1 MTTSLDIHT
10 KSPGQPHSSPSSPVG
25 NRFCYPPAPLEPQ
38 SSPSSPVG
46 NRFCYPLAT
55 LLAVL
60 WASSARPSG
69 GPLAIWLP
77 VGCDLAVLP
86 LGPLAAPLRPTPTAV
101 LWPRFGPFPP
111 RPTGRPSG
119 RSLATRSLWPPSGS
133 SALLPTRWGRLG
145 RMLPHT
151 LVVLS
156 TSFDRLV
163 GATSVWAASIS
174 DTLRFSLIFV
184 PFSGFQSLRFS
195 FEVLSTGSRL
205 YGKIKKM
212 YES

>member
-1 MTTSLDIHT
+1 MALWL
-10 KSPGQPHSSPSSPVG
+10 PSG
-25 NRFCYPPAPLEPQ
+25 H
-38 SSPSSPVG
+38 
-46 NRFCYPLAT
+46 
-55 LLAVL
+55 LAVR
-60 WASSARPSG
+60 RPSG
-69 GPLAIWLP
+69 CPLVIWPPCGPPPWLLGRP
-77 VGCDLAVLP
+77 SGCSVGPFGPP
-86 LGPLAAPLRPTPTAV
+86 LWQSSGRLAARWLRFCPFALLRPTPYGCPMAAV
-101 LWPRFGPFPP
+101 WPFPP

-133 SALLPTRWGRLG
+133 SALLPTRWERLG

-205 YGKIKKM
+205 
-212 YES
+212 